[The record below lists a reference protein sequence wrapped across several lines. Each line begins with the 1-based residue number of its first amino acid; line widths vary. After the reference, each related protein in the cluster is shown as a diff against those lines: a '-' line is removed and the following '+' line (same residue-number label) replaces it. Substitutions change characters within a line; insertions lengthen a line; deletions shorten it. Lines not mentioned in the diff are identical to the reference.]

1 GVRKPRQRRGDPRRL
16 KEGGKKGGAK
26 GGHRHIERLQEARA
40 AEQEKR
46 RAEYQ
51 EYLLSDKWRQR
62 RALVLDRADGLCERC
77 RQAPAT
83 QVHHLTYEH
92 IFGELLFELVAVC
105 DDCHSRAHFG
115 DFDERE

>member
-1 GVRKPRQRRGDPRRL
+1 LKHTLATADTPRFNAEWV
-16 KEGGKKGGAK
+16 KEAANDW
-26 GGHRHIERLQEARA
+26 HRHIERLQEARA